1 MKRIYNGL
9 LLDMDE
15 YCVVSNGSSAR
26 NFRFKDLISCS
37 AIVFKCEGGYA
48 GFHYSAR
55 GLMSNGSNDYI
66 IAMKIM
72 ILDIASSI
80 GNIQKVNC
88 FTPILTDAECYENE
102 SYEDMDRIE
111 NFFKDYGYNCA
122 FVDNLSDIYV
132 FKGY

>member
-15 YCVVSNGSSAR
+15 YCVVSNSSSAR

-55 GLMSNGSNDYI
+55 GLMSERWKDYL
-66 IAMKIM
+66 IAMQTM
-72 ILDIASSI
+72 IQDITSSI
-80 GNIQKVNC
+80 GPIKKVNC

-102 SYEDMDRIE
+102 SYKDMNLIE
-111 NFFKDYGYNCA
+111 NFFMDYGYTCD
-122 FVDNLSDIYV
+122 FVSELEEVNEI
-132 FKGY
+132 